1 MDMELI
7 LISDSKLK
15 IMLSRQDMEYYELC
29 NEEIDY
35 DSTETRRAFWQILDE
50 AKHKTGFDAAEEK
63 VFIQLYPSKEGGC
76 EMYVTKVGVIPS
88 LAAEL
93 SGRKAEVR
101 VGRVGHYRFQKQ
113 ENLLCACRVL
123 MKKGYQGESSAYLLD
138 DGSYALLIHEVGR
151 APLCYAGA
159 PDTYSFIE
167 EFGIRIKGEERIVFL
182 KEHGICLREADAVNV
197 LGKL

>member
-1 MDMELI
+1 MELI

-93 SGRKAEVR
+93 SGKKAEVR
-101 VGRVGHYRFQKQ
+101 VGRVGHYRFNRQ
-113 ENLLCACRVL
+113 EDLLSVCRIL
-123 MKKGYQGESSAYLLD
+123 LKSGYQGESSAYLLD
-138 DGSYALLIHEVGR
+138 DGTYALLIHEVGR
-151 APLCYAGA
+151 APLAYAGA

-167 EFGIRIKGEERIVFL
+167 EFGERVRGQERAVYI
-182 KEHGICLREADAVNV
+182 KEHGTCLCRTDAVNTLGV
-197 LGKL
+197 L

>member
-1 MDMELI
+1 MELI

-93 SGRKAEVR
+93 SERSAEVR
-101 VGRVGHYRFQKQ
+101 VGRVGHYRFRRQ
-113 ENLLCACRVL
+113 EELLCVCRIL
-123 MKKGYQGESSAYLLD
+123 LKNGYHGESSAYLLD
-138 DGSYALLIHEVGR
+138 DGTYALLIHEVGR
-151 APLCYAGA
+151 SPHSYAGA

-167 EFGIRIKGEERIVFL
+167 EFGRREQGHERAVLL
-182 KEHGICLREADAVNV
+182 KEHGTCLCGTDAVQI